1 MLKIKPFCCLLL
13 MTLFYCGGSY
23 PAYGD
28 LYWETEVITKGVP
41 KGMPSNMPA
50 TLLEQFNKT
59 MIVKNYLTPTASRTE
74 SKNTIMIIDYEA
86 MAILHL
92 NTEKKTYR
100 KVDMKMLSE
109 NTAHLEK
116 MPEVKFIPT
125 GEAKNIEGYK
135 CKKYTM
141 TIMGTMSEFW
151 LSTDVKELKEFK
163 KLGTKLE
170 KITKTNRVMKQMHAA
185 GMSSIMNGFPVQT
198 VMDMMG
204 IKTTTTLKKI
214 KKKKLS
220 SNLFVIPQ
228 GYELMAD
235 HM

>member
-1 MLKIKPFCCLLL
+1 MLKIKTFCCLLL
-13 MTLFYCGGSY
+13 MTLFYCGGSC

-28 LYWETEVITKGVP
+28 LYWETQVVTKGIP

-59 MIVKNYLTPTASRTE
+59 MLVKNYLTPTASRTE
-74 SKNTIMIIDYEA
+74 SENTIMIIDYEA
-86 MAILHL
+86 MDIFHL
-92 NTEKKTYR
+92 NTEKKTCR

-109 NTAHLEK
+109 DTAQLEK
-116 MPEVKFIPT
+116 MPEVKFTPT
-125 GEAKNIEGYK
+125 GETKNIEGYE

-151 LSTDVKELKEFK
+151 LSKDVKELKEFK
-163 KLGTKLE
+163 KLGKKLE
-170 KITKTNRVMKQMHAA
+170 KITKTNRAMKQMHAA

-220 SNLFVIPQ
+220 SDLFIIPEE
-228 GYELMAD
+228 YELMTD
-235 HM
+235 RM